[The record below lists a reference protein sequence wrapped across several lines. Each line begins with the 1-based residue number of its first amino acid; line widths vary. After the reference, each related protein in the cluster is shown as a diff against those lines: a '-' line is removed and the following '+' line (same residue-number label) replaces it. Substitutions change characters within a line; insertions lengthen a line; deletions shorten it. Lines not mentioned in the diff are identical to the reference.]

1 MKLLSVSK
9 YFLVVLALG
18 VSSSAL
24 PEESKCNNAVTGKVE
39 LLPKDIL
46 ETLMVAAD
54 AFCEIQKEKFTTSYK
69 VRITGTIRSIGD
81 QARYIDQCLKRDK
94 CRIYENQQA
103 VQEYLSIPNPTPKK
117 LEAKIKDQLT
127 RKCFISKH
135 LSNRAVDIG
144 TRNMPQDRIALL
156 AKLIGDTEY
165 YVAGKKYRPIVINRS
180 HGTGPHLHINF
191 EPYYFDPSSCPKD
204 HSFTTE

>member
-1 MKLLSVSK
+1 MSV
-9 YFLVVLALG
+9 
-18 VSSSAL
+18 SAL
-24 PEESKCNNAVTGKVE
+24 PKDANCSNAVTGKVE

-54 AFCEIQKEKFTTSYK
+54 AFCEVQKEKFETNYK

-81 QARYIDQCLKRDK
+81 QARYIYQCLKRDK

-103 VQEYLSIPNPTPKK
+103 VQEYLSISEPTPKK

-144 TRNMPQDRIALL
+144 TRNMPQDRVVLL

-165 YVAGKKYRPIVINRS
+165 YVDGKKYQPIVINRN
-180 HGTGPHLHINF
+180 HGTGPHLHVNF
-191 EPYYFDPSSCPKD
+191 EPYYFDPSVCPKT
-204 HSFTTE
+204 HNFKTE